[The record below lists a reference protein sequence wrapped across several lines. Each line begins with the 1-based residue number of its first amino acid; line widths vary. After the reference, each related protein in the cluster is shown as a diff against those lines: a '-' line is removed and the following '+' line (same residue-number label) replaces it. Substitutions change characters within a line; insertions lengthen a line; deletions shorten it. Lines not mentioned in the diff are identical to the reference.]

1 MTRKNAL
8 YALFAVVLMGSVAG
22 AALADDHGMY
32 MSGSQDP
39 SLTAEPERNL
49 WQSDAGEIREPVE
62 TGAVPEWSERSSDLQ
77 SNPNVDAPT
86 VEYGGQSFRP
96 IDIGS

>member
-8 YALFAVVLMGSVAG
+8 FALFAVVLMGSVAG

-32 MSGSQDP
+32 LSGSQDS

-49 WQSDAGEIREPVE
+49 WQFDAGEIREPVE
-62 TGAVPEWSERSSDLQ
+62 TGAVPDWSERSSDLH
-77 SNPNVDAPT
+77 SNPSGDAPT
-86 VEYGGQSFRP
+86 VEYGGQTFRL